1 MRRILLALI
10 AAIGLIIAIPSS
22 ANAADEWY
30 TSSNYPSDKGY
41 GYVGSSSSTVSGV
54 YQHLTMYRENNY
66 VALWASVGDEATD
79 GYCAGQEIA
88 YQVYVNGSWSSDYHK
103 RMVPVHDC
111 STNGVDNFGG
121 YFYSK
126 YKTRNV
132 HSRACHVDSS
142 GRKIHCEGT
151 WHGPI

>member
-1 MRRILLALI
+1 MRRILTTLI
-10 AAIGLIIAIPSS
+10 AAAGLIVAVPGS

-30 TSSNYPSDKGY
+30 TSSTYPGSKGY
-41 GYVGSSSSTVSGV
+41 GYVGSASSTVSGV
-54 YQHLTMYRENNY
+54 YQHLSMYRTNNY
-66 VALWASVGDEATD
+66 VALWTGIGDEATD

-88 YQVYVNGSWSSDYHK
+88 YQIYTNGTWSGYRY
-103 RMVPVHDC
+103 RMAPVHDC
-111 STNGVDNFGG
+111 TTNGADNSGG
-121 YFYSK
+121 YFYSR

-142 GRKIHCEGT
+142 GRKIHCESK